1 MNKIKKAGKVD
12 LEQQKSKKSKITK
25 AKKSTYKPKIKSG
38 RIKGVKKTK
47 IPKVSVKVKQE
58 GKYSKFM
65 PKKVL
70 EQITNGTY
78 TFTKAQARQYNQLNK
93 RAGITKYEY
102 LKMYYGVRKANAK
115 ARRLAKE
122 GNALYS
128 IKYSTKFK
136 RIHTKYDY
144 QVLMTSVSKVLSRDY
159 KEKRNLE
166 YIERFKNNV
175 YAILSDAAA
184 ENIIKLVDKMS
195 AAQLK
200 DFIDENPDIEK
211 IMYESDPEKFS
222 SFDREATS
230 LLENRLRNYLG
241 LDTVDIQTKY
251 DVQSES
257 DLIR

>member
-12 LEQQKSKKSKITK
+12 LEPVKSKKSKITK

-38 RIKGVKKTK
+38 RIKGTKKAK

-78 TFTKAQARQYNQLNK
+78 TFTRAQAKQYAQLHK
-93 RAGITKYEY
+93 RSGITKYEY
-102 LKMYYGVRKANAK
+102 LKLYYGIRKANAK
-115 ARRLAKE
+115 GRRLAKD

-128 IKYSTKFK
+128 IKYSTKFN
-136 RIHTKYDY
+136 RVRDKYDY
-144 QVLMTSVSKVLSRDY
+144 QVLMSSISKVLSRNY

-166 YIERFKNNV
+166 FKQRFINNI
-175 YAILSDAAA
+175 YTILSDAAA
-184 ENIIKLVDKMS
+184 QNIVKLIENMS
-195 AAQLK
+195 AEQLK
-200 DFIDENPDIEK
+200 DFIDENPDLEK

-222 SFDREATS
+222 SFDKEATS
-230 LLENRLRNYLG
+230 LIENRLRNYLG
-241 LDTVDIQTKY
+241 LDEKDIQTEY

-257 DLIR
+257 DLIK